1 MASTLVRGKYV
12 ICKALDRT
20 SVEMIE
26 DGAVFQQDGRIVE
39 VGPYDQLAQKYTPDQ
54 VVGSP
59 HHAGLR

>member
-12 ICKALDRT
+12 ICKTLDHT

-39 VGPYDQLAQKYTPDQ
+39 VGPYGQIGRAH
-54 VVGSP
+54 V
-59 HHAGLR
+59 